1 MAHFPPVPPLKDTI
15 PEARDAFK
23 TQQGKRKKMARLRAG
38 FDAAGNTHALT
49 EVTQPQPSPARL
61 AVRPG
66 LRAKK
71 DGE

>member
-49 EVTQPQPSPARL
+49 EVTQP
-61 AVRPG
+61 
-66 LRAKK
+66 
-71 DGE
+71 